1 MYLVVEIRTINE
13 NISIALLDLRAFAL
27 GQNIAVKRDLER
39 AGTRHLL
46 RNLLKSDDYELN
58 YTAENKPFLKGRNEH
73 ISISHSHDKLV
84 IILNKK
90 ENTGID
96 IEQIR
101 DKVKNVQFKFLSE
114 TELSFAKDKA
124 DKLITL
130 WAAKE
135 ALYKV
140 YGLKEVEFIKNL
152 FIEDFSGHEIT
163 GSIVMEN
170 FKKTYRLISEDIADY
185 KMVYVLHEL

>member
-1 MYLVVEIRTINE
+1 VVEIRKINE
-13 NISIALLDLRAFAL
+13 NISIGLLDLAGFSKQE
-27 GQNIAVKRDLER
+27 GISVKREQEK
-39 AGTRHLL
+39 AGTHYLL
-46 RNLLKSDDYELN
+46 TNLLKTDIFELN
-58 YTAENKPFLKGRNEH
+58 YTPENKPFLKGQTEH

-84 IILNKK
+84 IIRNTK

-101 DKVKNVQFKFLSE
+101 EKVINIRHKFLSDSE
-114 TELSFAKDKA
+114 MAFAGDDA

-135 ALYKV
+135 AMYKV

-152 FIEDFSGHEIT
+152 FVDDFSGKEIT
-163 GSIVMEN
+163 GRIELKGL
-170 FKKTYRLISEDIADY
+170 KKKYRLIHENIDGY

>member
-1 MYLVVEIRTINE
+1 M
-13 NISIALLDLRAFAL
+13 LDLRAFSL
-27 GQNIAVKRDLER
+27 KKNIVVKRDLEK
-39 AGTRHLL
+39 AGTRYLL
-46 RNLLKSDDYELN
+46 ENLLKNEAFTLL
-58 YTAENKPFLKGRNEH
+58 YTAENKPYLHKRTEH

-84 IILNKK
+84 IILNEK

-101 DKVKNVQFKFLSE
+101 DKVINIQQKFLNE
-114 TELSFAKDKA
+114 QELAFANNNPA
-124 DKLITL
+124 TLITL

-135 ALYKV
+135 AMYKV

-152 FIEDFSGHEIT
+152 FVEPFSGNEIN
-163 GSIVMEN
+163 GRIEMEG
-170 FKKTYRLISEDIADY
+170 FEKKYKLIGEEIDGY